1 MVNVAVY
8 TIAKNEEQFVERWYN
23 SAKDADYLFILD
35 TGSTDN
41 TVKIARDLGINVEIQ
56 SFDPWR
62 FDVARNAALSF
73 IPENIDMCIA
83 LDMDEVLVD
92 GWRGEIERAISD
104 KITRPRYEYTWSW
117 KEDGTPGLIYGGDKI
132 HTRHNYHWK
141 HPVHEVLVCQEE
153 EIQGWYDIKIYHFPD
168 STKPRSQYLPL
179 LEIAVQEDPQ
189 DDRNAYYYARELFY
203 YDQYE
208 KASEEFKRH
217 LSLPR
222 AVWKPERAS
231 SMRFLGKIENSEEW
245 LLKAAA
251 EAPERREPWFD
262 LTMYHYH
269 NQNWLECLT
278 YAERMLSIKNKPLEY
293 LCEENAWGYMPHD
306 FAAIAAYN
314 LGLYEKAREHGEN
327 AIKINPIDNR
337 LKRNLEW
344 YNTKR

>member
-1 MVNVAVY
+1 VVKIAVY
-8 TIAKNEEQFVERWYN
+8 AIAKNEEQFVERWYN

-41 TVKIARDLGINVEIQ
+41 TVKIAKDLGINVEIQ
-56 SFDPWR
+56 SFDSWR
-62 FDVARNAALSF
+62 FDVARNSSLEM
-73 IPENIDMCIA
+73 IPQDTSMCIA
-83 LDMDEVLVD
+83 LDMDEVLVE
-92 GWRGEIERAISD
+92 GWRVELEKSINDG
-104 KITRPRYEYTWSW
+104 ITRPRYQYTWSW

-132 HTRHNYHWK
+132 HTRHNYRWK

-153 EIQGWYDIKIYHFPD
+153 EIQGWYDIKIHHFPD

-179 LEIAVQEDPQ
+179 LELAVQEDPQ

-203 YDQYE
+203 YNQYE

-222 AVWKPERAS
+222 AVWKPERSS
-231 SMRFLGKIENSEEW
+231 SMRFLGKIEDSEEW

-269 NQNWLECLT
+269 NKNWIECLT
-278 YAERMLSIKNKPLEY
+278 YAERTLSIKEKPLEY
-293 LCEENAWGYMPHD
+293 LCEESAWGYMPHD

-314 LGLYEKAREHGEN
+314 VGLYKKAREHGEN
-327 AIKINPIDNR
+327 AILLNHTDER
-337 LKRNLEW
+337 LRQNMEW
-344 YNTKR
+344 YNKER

>member
-1 MVNVAVY
+1 MIAVY
-8 TIAKNEEQFVERWYN
+8 TIAKNEEQFVESWYN

-35 TGSTDN
+35 TGSTDS
-41 TVKIARDLGINVEIQ
+41 TVEKARELGIHVEVQ

-62 FDVARNAALSF
+62 FDHARNAALDF
-73 IPENIDMCIA
+73 LPDNIDMCIA
-83 LDMDEVLVD
+83 LDMDEVLID

-104 KITRPRYEYTWSW
+104 KVTRPRYEYTWSW

-132 HTRHNYHWK
+132 HTRHNYRWK

-153 EIQGWYDIKIYHFPD
+153 EIQGWYDIKIHHFPD

-179 LEIAVQEDPQ
+179 LELAVREDPQ

-203 YDQYE
+203 YSQYE

-269 NQNWLECLT
+269 NKNWLECLT
-278 YAERMLSIKNKPLEY
+278 YAERTLSIKEKPLEY

-306 FAAIAAYN
+306 MAAIASYN
-314 LGLYEKAREHGEN
+314 VGLYEKAKVHGQN
-327 AIKINPIDNR
+327 AIDLNPEDER
-337 LKRNLEW
+337 LQKNMEW
-344 YNTKR
+344 YNKK

>member
-1 MVNVAVY
+1 MIAVY
-8 TIAKNEEQFVERWYN
+8 TIAKNEEQFVESWYN

-35 TGSTDN
+35 TGSTDS
-41 TVKIARDLGINVEIQ
+41 TVEKARELGIHVEVQ

-62 FDVARNAALSF
+62 FDHARNAALDF
-73 IPENIDMCIA
+73 LPDNIDMCIA
-83 LDMDEVLVD
+83 LDMDEVLID

-104 KITRPRYEYTWSW
+104 KVTRPRYEYTWSW

-132 HTRHNYHWK
+132 HTRHNYRWK

-153 EIQGWYDIKIYHFPD
+153 EIQGWYDIKIHHFPD

-179 LEIAVQEDPQ
+179 LELAVREDPQ

-203 YDQYE
+203 YSQHE
-208 KASEEFKRH
+208 KASEEFRRH

-251 EAPERREPWFD
+251 ESPERREPWFD

-269 NQNWLECLT
+269 NKNWLECLT
-278 YAERMLSIKNKPLEY
+278 YAERTLSIKEKPLEY

-306 FAAIAAYN
+306 MAAIASYN
-314 LGLYEKAREHGEN
+314 VGLYEKAKVHGKN
-327 AIKINPIDNR
+327 AIDLNPEDER
-337 LKRNLEW
+337 LQKNMEW
-344 YNTKR
+344 YNKK